1 MGRKKR
7 DRTLGAGEEFTLSRR
22 DRYATLNFRETGMKR
37 LTMYAQLTVAL
48 CLLVLGAWPAAA
60 RADDSRGF
68 VFFGDSLTDPGNHY
82 IAFGQVTRPPYQP
95 VPIYPY
101 AIGGHHF
108 SNGPTWA
115 EDLTDE
121 LDAPVSGK
129 PALRMPGVFTN
140 YAVGRARARPGAPVF
155 PDFDLGTQVGAFL
168 TDFGG
173 HAAGNR
179 TYVIWIGANDLFDA
193 LEALQVDQSGA
204 TSIGIIQQAIGATAE
219 SVQMLW
225 MAGARDFLVLN
236 LADPALTP
244 YVRSLGPV
252 AEGAST
258 QLVTAYNGALAG
270 ALASLGALPG
280 IQIKQFDVNAFLHT
294 VVASPG
300 GYGLSNVQD
309 SCLIFSVATNA
320 VCANPDR
327 YLFWD
332 GIHPTRAGHLLIS
345 FALLK
350 TSVVSEAKAPEALS
364 MR

>member
-1 MGRKKR
+1 
-7 DRTLGAGEEFTLSRR
+7 
-22 DRYATLNFRETGMKR
+22 MKR
-37 LTMYAQLTVAL
+37 LTIYAQLTVAL
-48 CLLVLGAWPAAA
+48 CLLALGALPAAA
-60 RADDSRGF
+60 RADESRGL
-68 VFFGDSLTDPGNHY
+68 VFFGDSLTDAGNHY

-121 LDAPVSGK
+121 LDTPVSGK
-129 PALRMPGVFTN
+129 PALREPGVFTN

-173 HAAGNR
+173 HAAANR
-179 TYVIWIGANDLFDA
+179 TYVIWIGANDLDDA
-193 LEALQVDQSGA
+193 IEALQVDQTGA

-225 MAGARDFLVLN
+225 AAGARDFLVLN

-252 AEGAST
+252 AQAAST
-258 QLVTAYNGALAG
+258 QLATAYNGALAQ
-270 ALASLGALPG
+270 ALASLGALPQ
-280 IQIKQFDVNAFLHT
+280 IQIRQFDINAFLHT
-294 VVASPG
+294 VVSSPG
-300 GYGLSNVQD
+300 RYGLRDVEN
-309 SCLIFSVATNA
+309 SCLRFGVATNA
-320 VCANPDR
+320 VCADPNH

-332 GIHPTRAGHLLIS
+332 GIHPTGAAHLIIS
-345 FALLK
+345 FAVLK
-350 TSVVSEAKAPEALS
+350 TSLASAASEHETALTH
-364 MR
+364 

>member
-1 MGRKKR
+1 
-7 DRTLGAGEEFTLSRR
+7 
-22 DRYATLNFRETGMKR
+22 MKR
-37 LTMYAQLTVAL
+37 MTIWAQLTTVL
-48 CLLVLGAWPAAA
+48 CLLALGALPAAA
-60 RADDSRGF
+60 RADESRGL

-82 IAFGQVTRPPYQP
+82 IAFGEVSRPPYQP
-95 VPIYPY
+95 VAIFPY
-101 AIGGHHF
+101 AMGGHHF

-121 LDAPVSGK
+121 LDTPVSGK
-129 PALRMPGVFTN
+129 PALREPGVFTN

-173 HAAGNR
+173 HAAANR
-179 TYVIWIGANDLFDA
+179 TYVIWIGANDLDDA
-193 LEALQVDQSGA
+193 IEALQVDQTGA

-225 MAGARDFLVLN
+225 AAGARDFLVIN

-252 AEGAST
+252 AQGAST
-258 QLVTAYNGALAG
+258 QLATAYNGALAQ
-270 ALASLGALPG
+270 ALAALGALPQ
-280 IQIKQFDVNAFLHT
+280 IQIRQFDINAFLHT
-294 VVASPG
+294 VVSSPG
-300 GYGLSNVQD
+300 RYGLRDVENA
-309 SCLIFSVATNA
+309 CLRFGVATNA
-320 VCANPDR
+320 VCADPNH

-332 GIHPTRAGHLLIS
+332 GIHPTRAGHLIIS

-350 TSVVSEAKAPEALS
+350 SSLASAPSEQETGLTH
-364 MR
+364 

>member
-1 MGRKKR
+1 
-7 DRTLGAGEEFTLSRR
+7 
-22 DRYATLNFRETGMKR
+22 MKR
-37 LTMYAQLTVAL
+37 LSIAARLAFAL
-48 CLLVLGAWPAAA
+48 CLVTLTASMAPA
-60 RADDSRGF
+60 RAADSRGI
-68 VFFGDSLTDPGNHY
+68 VFFGDSLSDPGNHY

-95 VPIYPY
+95 VAIYPY
-101 AIGGHHF
+101 AMGGHHF

-121 LDAPVSGK
+121 LDTPVSGK
-129 PALRMPGVFTN
+129 PALREPGVFTN

-155 PDFDLGTQVGAFL
+155 ADFDLGTQVGAFL

-173 HAAGNR
+173 RAPSNR

-193 LEALQVDQSGA
+193 LEALQLDPSGA
-204 TSIGIIQQAIGATAE
+204 ASLGIIQQAIGATAE

-225 MAGARDFLVLN
+225 AAGARDFLVLN

-252 AEGAST
+252 AAGAST
-258 QLVTAYNGALAG
+258 QLATAYNGALAQ
-270 ALASLGALPG
+270 ALAALGALPQ
-280 IQIKQFDVNAFLHT
+280 IQVRQFDMNAFLHT

-300 GYGLSNVQD
+300 RYGLRDVENA
-309 SCLIFSVATNA
+309 CLKFGVATNA
-320 VCANPDR
+320 VCADPNH

-332 GIHPTRAGHLLIS
+332 GIHPTRAAHLIIS

-350 TSVVSEAKAPEALS
+350 NSFASAASETELTH
-364 MR
+364 

>member
-1 MGRKKR
+1 
-7 DRTLGAGEEFTLSRR
+7 
-22 DRYATLNFRETGMKR
+22 MKR
-37 LTMYAQLTVAL
+37 MTIWAQLTAL
-48 CLLVLGAWPAAA
+48 LWLLALGGLPAAA
-60 RADDSRGF
+60 RADESRGL

-82 IAFGQVTRPPYQP
+82 IAFGEVSRPPYQT
-95 VPIYPY
+95 VAIYPY
-101 AIGGHHF
+101 AMGGHHF

-121 LDAPVSGK
+121 LDTPVSGK
-129 PALRMPGVFTN
+129 PALREPGVFTN

-173 HAAGNR
+173 HATANW
-179 TYVIWIGANDLFDA
+179 TYVIWIGANDLDDA
-193 LEALQVDQSGA
+193 IEALQVDQTGA

-225 MAGARDFLVLN
+225 AAGARDFLVLN

-252 AEGAST
+252 AAGAST
-258 QLVTAYNGALAG
+258 QLAAAYNGALAQ
-270 ALASLGALPG
+270 ALAALGALPQ
-280 IQIKQFDVNAFLHT
+280 IQVRQFDMNAFLHT

-300 GYGLSNVQD
+300 RYGLRDVENA
-309 SCLIFSVATNA
+309 CLKFGVATNA
-320 VCANPDR
+320 VCADPNH

-332 GIHPTRAGHLLIS
+332 GIHPTRAAHLIIS

-350 TSVVSEAKAPEALS
+350 NSFASAASETELTH
-364 MR
+364 

>member
-1 MGRKKR
+1 LI
-7 DRTLGAGEEFTLSRR
+7 DNLYL
-22 DRYATLNFRETGMKR
+22 RETDMKQKSITAR
-37 LTMYAQLTVAL
+37 LAVAL
-48 CLLVLGAWPAAA
+48 CLLILGASMAPA
-60 RADDSRGF
+60 RADESRGF

-101 AIGGHHF
+101 GLGGHHF

-121 LDAPVSGK
+121 LDTPVSGK
-129 PALRMPGVFTN
+129 PALREPGVFTN

-173 HAAGNR
+173 QAAANR

-193 LEALQVDQSGA
+193 LEALQLDPTGA
-204 TSIGIIQQAIGATAE
+204 TSMGVIEQAIGATAE

-225 MAGARDFLVLN
+225 AAGAREFLVLN

-252 AEGAST
+252 AQGAST
-258 QLVTAYNGALAG
+258 QLTAAYNGALAQV
-270 ALASLGALPG
+270 LASLGALPQ
-280 IQIKQFDVNAFLHT
+280 IQIRQFDLNAFLHT
-294 VVASPG
+294 VVSSPDR
-300 GYGLSNVQD
+300 YGLRDVQD
-309 SCLIFSVATNA
+309 SCLSFAVVTNA
-320 VCANPDR
+320 VCADPDR

-332 GIHPTRAGHLLIS
+332 GIHPTRAGHFLIS
-345 FALLK
+345 LALLK
-350 TSVVSEAKAPEALS
+350 SSVVANLQERETELT
-364 MR
+364 R

>member
-1 MGRKKR
+1 
-7 DRTLGAGEEFTLSRR
+7 
-22 DRYATLNFRETGMKR
+22 MKR
-37 LTMYAQLTVAL
+37 LTNYAQLTVAL
-48 CLLVLGAWPAAA
+48 CLLALGALPAAA
-60 RADDSRGF
+60 RADESRGL

-82 IAFGQVTRPPYQP
+82 IAFGEVSRPPYQT
-95 VPIYPY
+95 VAIYPY
-101 AIGGHHF
+101 AMGGHHF

-121 LDAPVSGK
+121 LDTPVSGK
-129 PALRMPGVFTN
+129 PALREPGVFTN

-173 HAAGNR
+173 HAPANR
-179 TYVIWIGANDLFDA
+179 TYVIWIGANDLDDA
-193 LEALQVDQSGA
+193 IEALQVDQTGA

-225 MAGARDFLVLN
+225 AAGARDFLVLN

-252 AEGAST
+252 AAGAST
-258 QLVTAYNGALAG
+258 QLAAAYNGALAQ
-270 ALASLGALPG
+270 ALAALGALPQ
-280 IQIKQFDVNAFLHT
+280 IQIRLFDMNAFLHT

-300 GYGLSNVQD
+300 RYGLRDVENA
-309 SCLIFSVATNA
+309 CLKFGVATNA
-320 VCANPDR
+320 VCADPNH

-332 GIHPTRAGHLLIS
+332 GIHPTRAAHLIIS

-350 TSVVSEAKAPEALS
+350 NSFASAASETELTH
-364 MR
+364 

>member
-1 MGRKKR
+1 
-7 DRTLGAGEEFTLSRR
+7 
-22 DRYATLNFRETGMKR
+22 MKR
-37 LTMYAQLTVAL
+37 IRIYAQFTVAL
-48 CLLVLGAWPAAA
+48 FLLVVGASLAPA
-60 RADDSRGF
+60 RADESGGF

-82 IAFGQVTRPPYQP
+82 IAFGQVTTPPYQP

-121 LDAPVSGK
+121 LDMPVSGK
-129 PALRMPGVFTN
+129 PALREPGVFTN
-140 YAVGRARARPGAPVF
+140 FAVGRARARPGAPVF

-173 HAAGNR
+173 HAAANR
-179 TYVIWIGANDLFDA
+179 TYVIWIGSNDLFDA
-193 LEALQVDQSGA
+193 LEALQVDPSGA

-219 SVQMLW
+219 SMQMLW
-225 MAGARDFLVLN
+225 GAGAREFLVLN

-252 AEGAST
+252 AQGAST
-258 QLVTAYNGALAG
+258 QLTAAYNGALAQ
-270 ALASLGALPG
+270 ALASLGALPQ
-280 IQIKQFDVNAFLHT
+280 IQIRQFDVNAFLHT
-294 VVASPG
+294 VVSSPAR
-300 GYGLSNVQD
+300 YGLRDVQD
-309 SCLIFSVATNA
+309 SCLSFGMVTNA
-320 VCANPDR
+320 VCADPDR

-345 FALLK
+345 FGLLK
-350 TSVVSEAKAPEALS
+350 ASVVANLEERETELT
-364 MR
+364 R